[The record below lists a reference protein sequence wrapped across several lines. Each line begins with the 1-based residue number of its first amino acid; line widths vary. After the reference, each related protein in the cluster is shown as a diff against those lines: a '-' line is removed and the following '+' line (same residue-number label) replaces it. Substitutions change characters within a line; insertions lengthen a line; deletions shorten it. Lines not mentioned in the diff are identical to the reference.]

1 MSVLKKKVLQIAK
14 EMKYCRFCER
24 KLRVSEDFYKYRRKN
39 SDRIEVMNK
48 CKECHKAFRKKYA
61 KRTKFFRKDNAQ
73 RCREYRQ
80 NHPERYREQ
89 KRKYIARKRA
99 TDKNFLVQ
107 DRISC
112 QVYQFLKRKNLHKTN
127 SFWKSVNYTPE
138 ELRKSLESQFWY
150 GMDWDNYGD
159 WHIDHIKPKSKFK
172 IEEYGDEQFHEC
184 WSLANLQPLWEEDNL
199 LKGDYFLE

>member
-1 MSVLKKKVLQIAK
+1 MNATKKTYQIDREK
-14 EMKYCRFCER
+14 KYCRFCDKER
-24 KLRVSEDFYKYRRKN
+24 NVSTDFYKYRRKN
-39 SDRIEVMNK
+39 SDRMEIMNK

-61 KRTKFFRKDNAQ
+61 KRTNYKRKDNAQ
-73 RCREYRQ
+73 RCREYRL

-89 KRKYIARKRA
+89 KRRYIARKRA

-112 QVYQFLKRKNLHKTN
+112 QVYQFLKRKNLQKTN

-138 ELRKSLESQFWY
+138 NLRESLESQFWY
-150 GMDWDNYGD
+150 GMEWDNYGD

-184 WSLANLQPLWEEDNL
+184 WGISNMQPLWEEDNL
-199 LKGDYFLE
+199 IKGDYFEE

>member
-1 MSVLKKKVLQIAK
+1 MSATKKTYQIDQEK
-14 EMKYCRFCER
+14 KYCRFCKQER
-24 KLRVSEDFYKYRRKN
+24 SVNTDFYKYRRKN
-39 SDRIEVMNK
+39 SDRMEIMNK
-48 CKECHKAFRKKYA
+48 CKDCHKAFRKKYA
-61 KRTKFFRKDNAQ
+61 KRTNFKRKNNAQ
-73 RCREYRQ
+73 RCREYRL

-89 KRKYIARKRA
+89 KRRYIARKRA

-138 ELRKSLESQFWY
+138 NLRESLESQFWY
-150 GMDWDNYGD
+150 GMDWDNYGE

-184 WSLANLQPLWEEDNL
+184 WGLDNLQPLWAEDNL
-199 LKGDYFLE
+199 IKGDKIYS

>member
-1 MSVLKKKVLQIAK
+1 MNATKKTYQIDREK
-14 EMKYCRFCER
+14 KYCRFCDKER
-24 KLRVSEDFYKYRRKN
+24 NVSTDFYKYRRKN
-39 SDRIEVMNK
+39 SDRMEIMNK

-61 KRTKFFRKDNAQ
+61 KRTNYKRKDNAQ
-73 RCREYRQ
+73 RCREYRL

-89 KRKYIARKRA
+89 KRRYIARKRA

-138 ELRKSLESQFWY
+138 NLRESLESQFWY

-184 WSLANLQPLWEEDNL
+184 WGLANMQPLWEEDNL
-199 LKGDYFLE
+199 IKGDYFEE